1 MTIEVT
7 AEVNYTCYLDDD
19 KSKLVMD
26 YANENNCT
34 LEEAVWQLQFCNPYK
49 SIEIYD
55 NSVESDFSTESI
67 DNVELTPLEEEYF
80 YKEDNEDEEDDE

>member
-1 MTIEVT
+1 
-7 AEVNYTCYLDDD
+7 
-19 KSKLVMD
+19 MD

-34 LEEAVWQLQFCNPYK
+34 LEEAVWQLQFCDPYE

-55 NSVESDFSTESI
+55 NSVESDFSTERV

-80 YKEDNEDEEDDE
+80 YKYNEEEENDEQN